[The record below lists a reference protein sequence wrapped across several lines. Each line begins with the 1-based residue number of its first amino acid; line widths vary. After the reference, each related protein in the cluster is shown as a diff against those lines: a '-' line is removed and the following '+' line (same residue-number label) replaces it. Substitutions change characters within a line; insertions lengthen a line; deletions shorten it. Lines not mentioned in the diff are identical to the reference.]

1 MKLRAAEEAAPRGT
15 HTSPP
20 GSTFSG
26 GQSLGTPA
34 GAATPAGVQDK
45 DAPWKSGIQPHSTSP
60 SKPQHGNGKAA
71 SAFLFTMPALAEKLL
86 SPAILSH
93 PANFSKHPPIKLHKY
108 IHLVNIPLTR
118 SAYSVHNL
126 LWSSTKSVTEAIMQ
140 F

>member
-1 MKLRAAEEAAPRGT
+1 MRLLPRA

-20 GSTFSG
+20 GSTFSE
-26 GQSLGTPA
+26 GQIWAPHTWGSHSCRNSGQECSMKIRDPA
-34 GAATPAGVQDK
+34 PSTLPLQ
-45 DAPWKSGIQPHSTSP
+45 APKCQWQGS
-60 SKPQHGNGKAA
+60 
-71 SAFLFTMPALAEKLL
+71 SAFLFKTPALAEKLL

-93 PANFSKHPPIKLHKY
+93 PADFSKHPPIKLHKY